1 MSMNRSESK
10 RDRSIPRRPLLWL
23 AAALLFT
30 LPPMFGSLV
39 RWVPCVFLLA
49 LAMKFW
55 MEPRGYRLR
64 FATLKLMLAAMGL
77 FAIFASYGSL
87 KGIEPGISLLVV
99 LVSLKVLEAHTAR
112 EFQVMVLMGWVLC
125 LCGFFLSQDFVIAL
139 CLLTAFAL
147 LLVALI
153 QFYRGSS
160 PGAFWPPLGT
170 TGKILLQAAPLIIL
184 LFVLFPRINTGLRV
198 DFRANR
204 FASTGFSDRLSPGS
218 IAALANSS
226 EIAFRAEF
234 PGSTATPPGSMYW
247 RGVVMWHCD
256 GMEWRAPYVPV
267 SISSRDRGTRQR
279 FTNNTIRQR
288 ITLAPHGARWMFA
301 LDRPFESTPGA
312 ILARGDYLWSV
323 QTIRKARR
331 YEVVSSLGA
340 AGKDLTPGERREA
353 LEVPPSISPAVRE
366 LAQSW
371 TTQNPNPRAIV
382 NSALQFFQAQG
393 FRYSLTPGEYRKN
406 DLEQFLFHRR
416 VGFCEH
422 YAATFATLMRLAG
435 VPARVVVGYL
445 GGEYNDLGHFFLVRQ
460 ADTHAW
466 CEVCLPDSG
475 WTRVDPTAAVAPGR
489 ASLDLHSFL
498 ERGIASGQ
506 MEARRGGFFTQLA
519 RSALFT
525 DARLALETLSYEWDT
540 RVLAFDADVQ
550 EVLLDSMGL
559 ANRGSLVLIIE
570 ILIVAIALLVI
581 YFGWMQLRTRSRAD
595 RVKALYERFCRKIAR
610 LGARRDP
617 WEGPSDFSTRAALL
631 LPNESQRIREISNVY
646 IALRYAPEP
655 AGVALDR
662 FAKEVRAF
670 VGPARW
676 SPKTYL
682 FSAKGASRS
691 QPGASSQ
698 GPSHIR
704 KER

>member
-1 MSMNRSESK
+1 MSGSK

-39 RWVPCVFLLA
+39 SWVPCVFLLA

-64 FATLKLMLAAMGL
+64 SATLKLILAAMGL
-77 FAIFASYGSL
+77 GAIFASYGSL
-87 KGIEPGISLLVV
+87 KGVEPGISLLVV

-139 CLLTAFAL
+139 SLLTAFAL

-170 TGKILLQAAPLIIL
+170 TGKILLQSAPLVVL

-198 DFRANR
+198 DFRASR
-204 FASTGFSDRLSPGS
+204 LAGSGFSDRLSPGS
-218 IAALANSS
+218 IAALATSS
-226 EIAFRAEF
+226 DIAFRAEF

-247 RGVVMWHCD
+247 RGAVMWQCD
-256 GMEWRAPYVPV
+256 GLEWRAPYVPV
-267 SISSRDRGTRQR
+267 SVSRSAGQLPRG
-279 FTNNTIRQR
+279 NTIRQR

-301 LDRPFESTPGA
+301 LDRPFEIPPGA

-331 YEVVSSLGA
+331 YEVVSSLGP
-340 AGKDLTPGERREA
+340 AGKELTPSERREA
-353 LEVPPSISPAVRE
+353 LDLPPSISPAVRD

-371 TTQNPNPRAIV
+371 TTQNSSPRAIV
-382 NSALQFFQAQG
+382 NSALQYFRAKG

-422 YAATFATLMRLAG
+422 YAASFATLMRLAG
-435 VPARVVVGYL
+435 IPARVVVGYL
-445 GGEYNDLGHFFLVRQ
+445 GGEYNDLGHFLLVRQ

-466 CEVCLPDSG
+466 CEVWLPDTG
-475 WTRVDPTAAVAPGR
+475 WTRVDPTTAVAPGR

-506 MEARRGGFFTQLA
+506 MGARQSGFFTQLA

-525 DARLALETLSYEWDT
+525 NARLALETLSYEWDT
-540 RVLAFDADVQ
+540 RLLAFDADVQ
-550 EVLLDSMGL
+550 EVLLESMGL
-559 ANRGSLVLIIE
+559 ANRGPFVLIME

-581 YFGWMQLRTRSRAD
+581 YFGWMQLRTRSPAD
-595 RVKALYERFCRKIAR
+595 RVKTLYERFCRKAAR
-610 LGARRDP
+610 LGVRRDP
-617 WEGPSDFSTRAALL
+617 WEGPSDFSRRAAVL
-631 LPNESQRIREISNVY
+631 LPDQSERIRQISDIY

-655 AGVALDR
+655 AGAALDR
-662 FAKEVRAF
+662 FVKEVRAF
-670 VGPARW
+670 AAHR
-676 SPKTYL
+676 
-682 FSAKGASRS
+682 
-691 QPGASSQ
+691 
-698 GPSHIR
+698 
-704 KER
+704 